1 VIDRLIFRGSV
12 IMVSAMLGAVLA
24 GVPAAVL
31 FGEEI
36 GWAAAIGAVVS
47 VCYYW
52 PKMRRFD
59 P

>member
-1 VIDRLIFRGSV
+1 VIDRLIFHGSV

-31 FGEEI
+31 FGQDAI

-52 PKMRRFD
+52 PKMRR